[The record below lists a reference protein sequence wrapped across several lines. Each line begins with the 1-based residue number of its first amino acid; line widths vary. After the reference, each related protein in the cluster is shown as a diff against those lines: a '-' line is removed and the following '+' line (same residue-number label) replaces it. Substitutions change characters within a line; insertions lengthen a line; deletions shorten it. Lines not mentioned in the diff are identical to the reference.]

1 MTDESLSDAP
11 ATSVPRRVETPTLS
25 RRDRERQARRQAM
38 LDSALAVF
46 AEKGYEGATLDEVA
60 ERAEFGKGT
69 LYNYFPG
76 GKAEILFALLEDV
89 YDGLVAIIETYFTE
103 EAEQQRPA
111 RDLFRDFIAALIAYF
126 SERQAVFMILIKEAQ
141 RLMLDSSSAARLFAQ
156 RERVA
161 DAIAA
166 PIQAAM
172 DRGALRALDAHGV
185 AHMLMGNVHGY
196 MMYTTCH
203 PDDVA
208 HDTLPAFMS
217 SPEQGAD
224 FIATILF
231 DGLLTEQARA

>member
-1 MTDESLSDAP
+1 
-11 ATSVPRRVETPTLS
+11 
-25 RRDRERQARRQAM
+25 M
-38 LDSALAVF
+38 LDAALAVF

-76 GKAEILFALLEDV
+76 GKESILFALLDEV
-89 YDGLVAIIETYFTE
+89 YDGLVAIIEAYFTE
-103 EAEQQRPA
+103 EAEQQRPT
-111 RDLFRDFIAALIAYF
+111 RDLFRDFIAALLTYF
-126 SERQAVFMILIKEAQ
+126 SERHAVFMIMVKEAQ
-141 RLMLDSSSAARLFAQ
+141 RLMLDGNTAARLFAQ
-156 RERVA
+156 RERLA
-161 DAIAA
+161 EATAA

-172 DRGALRALDAHGV
+172 DRGALRPMDPHGV

-196 MMYTTCH
+196 MMYASCH
-203 PDDVA
+203 PADSEPHHREA
-208 HDTLPAFMS
+208 PAFLA